1 MNLGLVSRIGGSESA
16 LDGAEQGASSVEYG
30 ILVALIAAVVIVAVI
45 TLGATAQ
52 SLFESAHWW

>member
-1 MNLGLVSRIGGSESA
+1 MNLRLVSRIGGSESA
-16 LDGAEQGASSVEYG
+16 LDGPERGASSVEYG